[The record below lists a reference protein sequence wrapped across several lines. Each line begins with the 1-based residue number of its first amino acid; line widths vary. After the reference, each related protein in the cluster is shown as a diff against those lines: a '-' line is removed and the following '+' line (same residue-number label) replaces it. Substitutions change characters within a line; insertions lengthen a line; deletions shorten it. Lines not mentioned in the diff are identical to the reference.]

1 MSKKTPLLLGY
12 TRSGHEVLLPSR
24 RTPDLSSYSNWTAG
38 DHLDASRILAE
49 HGEREG
55 EPTGTWCAS
64 WASAHW
70 AIGRRAKKV
79 RKKVRAN
86 IRGAEATI
94 LAGRRR

>member
-1 MSKKTPLLLGY
+1 M
-12 TRSGHEVLLPSR
+12 
-24 RTPDLSSYSNWTAG
+24 SSYAGWTAG
-38 DHLDASRILAE
+38 DHLDASRILVE
-49 HGEREG
+49 HSEREG

-86 IRGAEATI
+86 IRGGAEATI